1 MINVNY
7 IKFVQQAAE
16 IWPKDQISTFK
27 KVPRG
32 LVGLEVRVPPYSRV
46 LCSSLHWLLSLYKTR
61 GKNEREMCVVVPPN
75 EAKLLRFGKSL
86 PSLARE
92 RPQRK

>member
-7 IKFVQQAAE
+7 IKFVQQTAE

-27 KVPRG
+27 KVPHG

-46 LCSSLHWLLSLYKTR
+46 L
-61 GKNEREMCVVVPPN
+61 
-75 EAKLLRFGKSL
+75 
-86 PSLARE
+86 
-92 RPQRK
+92 

>member
-7 IKFVQQAAE
+7 IKFVQQTAE

-46 LCSSLHWLLSLYKTR
+46 LCY
-61 GKNEREMCVVVPPN
+61 N
-75 EAKLLRFGKSL
+75 
-86 PSLARE
+86 
-92 RPQRK
+92 

>member
-7 IKFVQQAAE
+7 IKFVKQIAE
-16 IWPKDQISTFK
+16 RWPEDQISTYK

-46 LCSSLHWLLSLYKTR
+46 LWPWVL
-61 GKNEREMCVVVPPN
+61 V
-75 EAKLLRFGKSL
+75 LR
-86 PSLARE
+86 AAID
-92 RPQRK
+92 